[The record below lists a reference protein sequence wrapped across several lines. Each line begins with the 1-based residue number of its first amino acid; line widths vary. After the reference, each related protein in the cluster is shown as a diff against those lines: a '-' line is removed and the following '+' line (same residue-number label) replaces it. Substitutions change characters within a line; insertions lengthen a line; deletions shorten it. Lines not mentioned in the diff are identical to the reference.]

1 MLPAIFVLAVLAVL
15 VVAHLPAATRGQIR
29 RCRSCI
35 DPRSDGGP
43 RNKCHE
49 CIVLPRGAY
58 TTRYETG
65 SKARLAQELFTQQ
78 TASINIRARD
88 ITPRV
93 KLELV
98 VQG

>member
-58 TTRYETG
+58 KKHATKPE
-65 SKARLAQELFTQQ
+65 
-78 TASINIRARD
+78 
-88 ITPRV
+88 V
-93 KLELV
+93 KLVLRRSYLPNK
-98 VQG
+98 QLQ